1 MTNEEN
7 IQDIYNLRVLLK
19 VRLSEIHN
27 KNWLK

>member
-1 MTNEEN
+1 MNNEEN
-7 IQDIYNLRVLLK
+7 ISDIHDLSVLLK